1 LKNLK
6 YCQVTTTGALNWS
19 EAGLPLKSSKEMI
32 LRCEEERHEPHR
44 KTLSKLNERI
54 KTLPGNTPRDLQ
66 MEVKGPKVWEE
77 KLAMDKKVL
86 KSYGWSGQ
94 QTKSKEGKQ
103 RQRKRYVSKA
113 KKS

>member
-1 LKNLK
+1 
-6 YCQVTTTGALNWS
+6 
-19 EAGLPLKSSKEMI
+19 
-32 LRCEEERHEPHR
+32 
-44 KTLSKLNERI
+44 LSKLNERI

-113 KKS
+113 KKVEAKTVCHDLIMQKKVKNSRHTNT